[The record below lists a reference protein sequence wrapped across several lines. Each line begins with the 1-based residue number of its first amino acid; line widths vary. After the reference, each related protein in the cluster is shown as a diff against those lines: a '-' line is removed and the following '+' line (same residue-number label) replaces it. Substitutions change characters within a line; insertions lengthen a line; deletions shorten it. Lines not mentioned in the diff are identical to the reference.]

1 MADKAQG
8 PSSEAK
14 NNQKPS
20 NAGQSGTSTARAN
33 TLQVVSSKQQDAP
46 QSQAGASQPAKAT
59 PSAPPTSGSA
69 KSSSAGTSKTRTKSS
84 SAAAKK
90 ASPSKSQKSA
100 ASRKVKKPAGSK
112 NRPSR
117 AKTVQ
122 TAAKTAPKARSAGS
136 SRPASQSVWNT
147 SQFFGLPSPAFDTKA
162 FENTTQTMESI
173 MNANN
178 TQFDKISQESMSN
191 LKEGSE
197 AVMQTGSTMMKGV
210 EEYLKTLTN
219 ICQDAAEKNANS
231 VKSLMK
237 CNTINEFSETQY
249 SIAHQSFD
257 DMMSGITKLSE
268 LSLKM
273 CSDCFEPMNT
283 HFTKTIKKTS
293 NLAS

>member
-20 NAGQSGTSTARAN
+20 NTGQPGTSTAKAN
-33 TLQVVSSKQQDAP
+33 TLQVVSTKQQDAP
-46 QSQAGASQPAKAT
+46 QSQAGTSQPAKAT
-59 PSAPPTSGSA
+59 TSGPSTSGSA
-69 KSSSAGTSKTRTKSS
+69 KSSSAGTSKTQTKSS
-84 SAAAKK
+84 SAAKK

-136 SRPASQSVWNT
+136 SRPANQSVWNT

-197 AVMQTGSTMMKGV
+197 AIMQTGSTMMKGV
-210 EEYLKTLTN
+210 EDYLKTLTN

-231 VKSLMK
+231 LKSLMK
-237 CNTINEFSETQY
+237 CNTINEFSEAQY

-268 LSLKM
+268 LSVKM